1 MKQKN
6 MILSNLTALS
16 LNILLVFGLYTL
28 CRLLFVWC
36 NAGLYEN
43 LSFGNLMH
51 LLAAG
56 LIFDSSAIFYTN
68 ALVIILFLFPLHWK
82 EKRWFYT
89 TNRWIYTIVNT
100 IALLANICDM
110 VYFAYTGKRT
120 TCSVFAEFSNEGG
133 NMMKIMGEQIVAN
146 WPLALVFLLFVAALW
161 LGFRNPQKQATKPA
175 RLAVY
180 YPVMLAILL
189 ATVYFVWGQMRGGY
203 TFATRPITISNANK
217 YASTPAEAGAI
228 LNTPF
233 SLIRTL
239 GKKPLVTPQYMSDE
253 EAEQIFSPLHSP
265 QDGKE
270 FRPMNVVVLIMESFS
285 KQHMGFYNDLMKE
298 NGGTCNWHTYTP
310 FLDSLIA
317 QSGYTF
323 RYSFANGRKSI
334 EGMPSVLS
342 SIPNFVEPFFL
353 TPASMNS
360 ISGIARE
367 LAENKGYHTAFFHG
381 AENGSMGFEAFAKST
396 GFVQYFGRTEYN
408 QAPHY
413 DGDKDFD
420 GTWAIFDE
428 PFLQFYA
435 DRMNEMK
442 EPFVTAVFTASSHSP
457 FPIPEQYKGV
467 FPKGMERIQECVAY
481 SDHALRKFFAKA
493 STMDWYKNTLFVIT
507 ADHVSAPTDKFYL
520 TTLGHY
526 SVPIIFYAPGLK
538 DLKGYEA
545 DMVVEQT
552 DIMPTILGLLG
563 YDKPYIAFGNDLFS
577 IPREKSYAL
586 HWVPEFD
593 GYEFVKG
600 KYLMRFDGKEI
611 MSVFDY
617 RDDILQTEDI
627 KDVMPRGTRDS
638 LEREMKAVIQ
648 QYMRCMNG
656 DKLTVKRYNA
666 ASK

>member
-1 MKQKN
+1 
-6 MILSNLTALS
+6 MILSNLVALF
-16 LNILLVFGLYTL
+16 LNILLVFVLYTV
-28 CRLLFVWC
+28 CRLLFIWC
-36 NAGLYEN
+36 NAGLYEG
-43 LSFGNLMH
+43 LSFAHLMH
-51 LLAAG
+51 LLGAG

-68 ALVIILFLFPLHWK
+68 ILIIVFFLLPLHWK
-82 EKRWFYT
+82 ERKGFYT
-89 TNRWIYTIVNT
+89 FCRWLFTIVNAV
-100 IALLANICDM
+100 ALVANICDM

-133 NMMKIMGEQIVAN
+133 NMANIMGEQILAN
-146 WPLALVFLLFVAALW
+146 WPLAIVFVLFVAALW
-161 LGFRNPQKQATKPA
+161 CGFRNPQKHAPKLPKLT
-175 RLAVY
+175 VY
-180 YPVMLAILL
+180 YPAMLALFL
-189 ATVYFVWGQMRGGY
+189 ALGYVVWGQMRGGY

-217 YASTPAEAGAI
+217 YADTPAEAGAI

-233 SLIRTL
+233 SLIRTI

-253 EAEQIFSPLHSP
+253 EAEAIFSPLHTP
-265 QDGKE
+265 RE
-270 FRPMNVVVLIMESFS
+270 ETTFRPMNVVVLIMESFS
-285 KQHMGFYNDLMKE
+285 KQHMGFYNDQMKE

-310 FLDSLIA
+310 FLDSLTA

-367 LAENKGYHTAFFHG
+367 LAENKGYSTAFFHG
-381 AENGSMGFEAFAKST
+381 AENGSMGFEAFARSS
-396 GFVQYFGRTEYN
+396 GFDGYFGRTEYN
-408 QAPHY
+408 QDPHY

-435 DRMNEMK
+435 DRMEEMK
-442 EPFVTAVFTASSHSP
+442 EPFVTALFSASSHSP

-481 SDHALRKFFAKA
+481 SDHALRKFFEKA
-493 STMDWYKNTLFVIT
+493 SKMAWFENTIFVIT

-520 TTLGHY
+520 STLGHY
-526 SVPIIFYAPGLK
+526 SVPIILYAPGLK
-538 DLKGYEA
+538 ELRGYEA
-545 DMVVEQT
+545 EKVAEQT

-577 IPREKSYAL
+577 IPTEKSYAL

-600 KYLMRFDGKEI
+600 TYLMRFDGKEI
-611 MSVFDY
+611 MSVYDY
-617 RDDILQTEDI
+617 RNDILQTQDI
-627 KDVMPRGTRDS
+627 KETMPRGTRDS
-638 LEREMKAVIQ
+638 MEREMKAIIQ

-656 DKLTVKRYNA
+656 DRLTAERYSS